1 MANLSKLEIS
11 TEAYGTLQNVIR
23 SLYDSKYILDRKLDN
38 LNCQSMPPEDAIFLN
53 QIRLRLIE
61 LIDAFKAV

>member
-11 TEAYGTLQNVIR
+11 TEAYCTLQNVIR
-23 SLYDSKYILDRKLDN
+23 SLYDSKDILDRKLDN
-38 LNCQSMPPEDAIFLN
+38 CNCQGMPPEDTIFLN

-61 LIDAFKAV
+61 LIDAFKAI

>member
-1 MANLSKLEIS
+1 MKNLSKLEIS

-23 SLYDSKYILDRKLDN
+23 SLYDSKDILDRKLDN
-38 LNCQSMPPEDAIFLN
+38 LSCQGMPPEDAIFLN

-61 LIDAFKAV
+61 LIDAFKAI

>member
-1 MANLSKLEIS
+1 MENLSKLEIS

-23 SLYDSKYILDRKLDN
+23 SLYDSKDILDRKLDN
-38 LNCQSMPPEDAIFLN
+38 LNCQGMPPEDAIFLN

-61 LIDAFKAV
+61 LIDAFKAI